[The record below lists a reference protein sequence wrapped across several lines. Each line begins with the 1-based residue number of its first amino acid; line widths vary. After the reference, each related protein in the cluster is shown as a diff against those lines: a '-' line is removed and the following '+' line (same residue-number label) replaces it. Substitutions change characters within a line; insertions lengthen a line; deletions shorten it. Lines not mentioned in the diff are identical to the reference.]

1 MIDFNK
7 VEEQVVPHFR
17 DGEGEFVMRA
27 VADDR
32 VRIMKG
38 KLAPGCTIGMHCHDT
53 SAEVIYI
60 LSGVGTVLLENG
72 EEILQVGS

>member
-7 VEEQVVPHFR
+7 VEEQIIPHFR
-17 DGEGEFVMRA
+17 DGEGELALRA
-27 VADDR
+27 VGDDS

-53 SAEVIYI
+53 SAEII
-60 LSGVGTVLLENG
+60 
-72 EEILQVGS
+72 